1 MKKSLQERSNPMQ
14 LKKLIYLTC
23 SLILIFGAAQATAG
37 TIDFTGEAAISVAVS
52 SAQPYEVLSY
62 YYNVAETGNYLNY
75 PHENKANVAYSEG
88 NGSAN
93 VSGPGMSA
101 TNRYA
106 LATFHT
112 QGQLQA
118 DVLGFASQYNE
129 NRMDVYVNVAGGTY
143 DFNITVDSWQRSFG
157 WDQTSG
163 DPLTEAG
170 WYSNIYA
177 KLVQSGTILR
187 EANLVLVSDVNTTFS
202 PALYNYTAVGG
213 SNTSLSLLDVELEAG
228 QYTLYLA
235 DYMTQYGV
243 DPPMVPVP
251 GSLLLLGSGLV
262 ALAALKL
269 REPSDVL

>member
-1 MKKSLQERSNPMQ
+1 MQ

-37 TIDFTGEAAISVAVS
+37 TIDFTGEASISVAVS
-52 SAQPYEVLSY
+52 SAQPYEVLGY

-93 VSGPGMSA
+93 VAGSGMSA
-101 TNRYA
+101 TNSYA
-106 LATFHT
+106 SATFNT

-129 NRMDVYVNVAGGTY
+129 NRMDVYVNVSSRGTY
-143 DFNITVDSWQRSFG
+143 DFTITVDSWQRSYG
-157 WDQTSG
+157 WDQTG
-163 DPLTEAG
+163 PGYPLTETG

-177 KLVQSGTILR
+177 KLVQNGTILR
-187 EANLVLVSDVNTTFS
+187 EANLVLVSEVNTTFS
-202 PALYNYTAVGG
+202 PALYSYTSVGG

-228 QYTLYLA
+228 KYTLYLA

-243 DPPMVPVP
+243 DPPTVPVP